1 MRWDTKR
8 KKMEERRE
16 EMQKDRVTQT
26 QTVSYQAGRVSFK
39 SHFSLRT
46 PIIPCWVTQIKDL
59 STR

>member
-1 MRWDTKR
+1 
-8 KKMEERRE
+8 MEERRE